1 MSRVLEIITPHWP
14 SGFDRWESFLTLV
27 IIGLFKLDR
36 GTIMYRRARVIDRLG
51 WSIIVFD
58 WTMGALFLISMFWTL
73 YPDTRYGPWLP
84 RAIVLILLVTTIWQ
98 WLEIRKASP
107 VRVDLVAAGANG
119 GTVYR
124 PADDPPIITDR
135 RNGLP
140 GRRIT
145 DFSGSRME
153 D

>member
-124 PADDPPIITDR
+124 PADDQPILTDR

>member
-1 MSRVLEIITPHWP
+1 MSRVIEIITPHWP

-124 PADDPPIITDR
+124 PDDDPPIITDR
-135 RNGLP
+135 RKWY
-140 GRRIT
+140 RRA
-145 DFSGSRME
+145 E
-153 D
+153 DRELRGID